1 MKKLVLDA
9 YCKETKAFVDYN
21 NILLIDIPYFINDK
35 IYHFS
40 DYTKNEYLDV
50 NQSDFIIEES
60 HIDVPSVENMLQEEL
75 ANNNELLYICTIDK
89 HSINYDRIN
98 EIVSLFKDKYTQSF
112 EVVYLPSNNPG
123 ARFVI
128 DKALNLIKN
137 KEKLITIRKEIEK
150 ELNLYSSY
158 ILLEDKNIIAKFLNR
173 PASMALMFGSKPI
186 YNVKLDN
193 SQELITQIDG
203 LTNGTN
209 SLLDIIVDSNKN
221 NKVVLSYAKSAKH
234 AELLERLIKKQCGE
248 DVRVEKQ
255 FLDPML
261 INQYGLGSI
270 IVSFVDFV
278 KD

>member
-60 HIDVPSVENMLQEEL
+60 HIDVPSVENMLQEEF

-261 INQYGLGSI
+261 ITQFGLGSI

>member
-1 MKKLVLDA
+1 M
-9 YCKETKAFVDYN
+9 
-21 NILLIDIPYFINDK
+21 
-35 IYHFS
+35 
-40 DYTKNEYLDV
+40 
-50 NQSDFIIEES
+50 
-60 HIDVPSVENMLQEEL
+60 
-75 ANNNELLYICTIDK
+75 
-89 HSINYDRIN
+89 
-98 EIVSLFKDKYTQSF
+98 
-112 EVVYLPSNNPG
+112 PSNNPA

-261 INQYGLGSI
+261 INQYGLGAV
-270 IVSFVDFV
+270 IVSMQDTE
-278 KD
+278 

>member
-60 HIDVPSVENMLQEEL
+60 HIDVPSVENMLQEEF

-173 PASMALMFGSKPI
+173 PASMAIMFGSKPI

-261 INQYGLGSI
+261 ITQFGLGTV
-270 IVSFVDFV
+270 IVSMQDAE
-278 KD
+278 